1 MSKKVLI
8 LGVAV
13 VLAVGGVA
21 TYLWVDYSQAQNS
34 LTRSRLDVRDLAE
47 NIERHPEDVARLKE
61 MYDSAK
67 LEVDLLERYHSS
79 WIDKEE
85 ISALRT
91 ALEKDKHDIDRL
103 AGMPTSEVMTVLL
116 PLGAAQFLPQA
127 WMPSRRFSP
136 MRPASI
142 PATPRRGFLPGGPS
156 AGREPRGA

>member
-8 LGVAV
+8 LGIAV

-21 TYLWVDYSQAQNS
+21 TYLWVDYSQAQTS

-85 ISALRT
+85 IAALRT
-91 ALEKDKHDIDRL
+91 ALEKDKHDIDQL
-103 AGMPTSEVMTVLL
+103 AG
-116 PLGAAQFLPQA
+116 AANK
-127 WMPSRRFSP
+127 
-136 MRPASI
+136 
-142 PATPRRGFLPGGPS
+142 
-156 AGREPRGA
+156 